1 MTGGTVAFE
10 KAPQNFY
17 EGVGMN
23 FVCASRFAHQFG
35 SVLGIR
41 RSFASGCGS
50 IRLLRGEIAGYSF
63 SLYSEEKRRVT
74 IWMQMKRYDW
84 RSWMARYGLR

>member
-1 MTGGTVAFE
+1 ME
-10 KAPQNFY
+10 
-17 EGVGMN
+17 
-23 FVCASRFAHQFG
+23 FVQVDLRTNLDSSLALGDRSRAAD
-35 SVLGIR
+35 VV
-41 RSFASGCGS
+41 